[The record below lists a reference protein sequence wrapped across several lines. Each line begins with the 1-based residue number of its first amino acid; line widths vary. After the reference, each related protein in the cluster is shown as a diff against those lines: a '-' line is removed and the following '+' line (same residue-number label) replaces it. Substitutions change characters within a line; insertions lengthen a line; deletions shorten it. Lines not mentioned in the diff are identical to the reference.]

1 MFRTEIYLREDQ
13 ASQLKDLSYLKSKQ
27 MGKRLGIS
35 ELIREALDSWLKPYR
50 KKLDETDKIL
60 RSRGLLEDLGAV
72 KAEIKKGKLLTRKE
86 AIGR

>member
-35 ELIREALDSWLKPYR
+35 ELIREALDSWLTPYR

-60 RSRGLLEDLGAV
+60 RSRGLLEDLEST
-72 KAEIKKGKLLTRKE
+72 KTEIKKGKLLTRK
-86 AIGR
+86 AALGR